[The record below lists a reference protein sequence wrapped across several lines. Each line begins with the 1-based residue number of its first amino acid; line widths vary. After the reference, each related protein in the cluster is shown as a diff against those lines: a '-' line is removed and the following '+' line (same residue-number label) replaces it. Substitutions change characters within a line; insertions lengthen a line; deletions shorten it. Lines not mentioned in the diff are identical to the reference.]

1 MGEPTQDLAQFAA
14 TLSYDAIPER
24 VRQYCKNLLLDT
36 IACAVAGHQGEETGQ
51 LAALAGGLA
60 QSDESSV
67 IGGDRLSLAGATLL
81 NGYLVTAVTMCDIHR
96 STLTHVTPEVVP
108 PALAIAERDGCTG
121 RDLLVALA
129 AGFEVTTRVGV
140 GADYPAMRA
149 RGWHGPGV
157 LGPFGAA
164 AAVGRLRGFG
174 ADTMAKAFG
183 LAGSQAAGT
192 FAAWGTPTV
201 KFHQCRGAL
210 SGLMAA
216 LLAQQDFVATREF
229 LTAKDGG
236 LYNTYSNGGKPDIAT
251 ADLGKRWELEQIAL
265 RLWPSASSIQ
275 GMNTALFDLVEQH
288 DIDPAK
294 VKQLR
299 VRLNQ
304 TVFDLHGK
312 LARYK
317 AKFDALISA
326 HYTAAVILHDRE
338 LTLAQFEPARYD
350 DPALRRAAAEQVDV
364 RPDPSL
370 TGVQAV
376 VDIEMADG
384 TVLSA
389 RCEHPRGSAE
399 NPLSW
404 GQIEV
409 KLRTYAEGLLAPA
422 QVDEVVGMVSR
433 LEDLASV
440 RKLMDLLRAQ
450 PRQAHDERAARL
462 ASARR

>member
-1 MGEPTQDLAQFAA
+1 METPVGEPTQDLAQFAS

-24 VRQYCKNLLLDT
+24 VRAHCKHVLLDT
-36 IACAVAGHQGEETGQ
+36 LACAVAGHQGEETDQ
-51 LAALAGGLA
+51 VAALASGLA
-60 QSDESSV
+60 QSSESTV

-108 PALAIAERDGCTG
+108 PALAIAERDGRSG
-121 RDLLVALA
+121 RDLIVALA
-129 AGFEVTTRVGV
+129 TGFEVTTRVGI

-164 AAVGRLRGFG
+164 AAVGRLRGFD
-174 ADTMAKAFG
+174 AEIMAKAFG
-183 LAGSQAAGT
+183 LAGSQSAGT

-216 LLAQQDFVATREF
+216 LLAEQKFLATREF

-236 LYNTYSNGGKPDIAT
+236 LYNSYSNGGKPELAT
-251 ADLGKRWELEQIAL
+251 ADLGQRWELEQIAL

-275 GMNTALFDLVEQH
+275 GMNTALFDLVEAN

-326 HYTAAVILHDRE
+326 HYTAAIILHDKT

-350 DPALRRAAAEQVDV
+350 DPKIRRFAAEQVDV
-364 RPDPSL
+364 QADPSL
-370 TGVQAV
+370 SGVQATV
-376 VDIEMADG
+376 EIEMTDG
-384 TVLSA
+384 KVLSA
-389 RCEHPRGSAE
+389 RCTHPRGSAE
-399 NPLSW
+399 NPLTW
-404 GQIEV
+404 AQIEG
-409 KLRTYAEGLLAPA
+409 KLRTYAAGVLAA
-422 QVDEVVGMVSR
+422 SHVDELVGAVSR
-433 LEDLASV
+433 LEDLGSV
-440 RKLMDLLRAQ
+440 RKLMDLLRAS
-450 PRQAHDERAARL
+450 PRPARVAA
-462 ASARR
+462 AE

>member
-1 MGEPTQDLAQFAA
+1 VGEPTQDLAQFAA
-14 TLSYDAIPER
+14 TLGYDAIPER
-24 VRQYCKNLLLDT
+24 VREHCKNVLLDT

-51 LAALAGGLA
+51 VGALAAGLA
-60 QSDESSV
+60 QSSESSV
-67 IGGDRLSLAGATLL
+67 IGGDRLSLAGATIL

-108 PALAIAERDGCTG
+108 PALAIGERDARSG

-129 AGFEVTTRVGV
+129 AGFEVTTRVGI

-164 AAVGRLRGFG
+164 AAVGRLRGFD

-216 LLAQQDFVATREF
+216 LLAEQNFLATREF

-236 LYNTYSNGGKPDIAT
+236 LYNSYSNGGKPELAT

-275 GMNTALFDLVEQH
+275 GMNTALFDLVERH
-288 DIDPAK
+288 DIDPAH

-326 HYTAAVILHDRE
+326 HYTAAVILHDRK

-350 DPALRRAAAEQVDV
+350 DPVLRRFAAEQVDV
-364 RPDPSL
+364 QPDPTL
-370 TGVQAV
+370 TGVQAA
-376 VDIEMADG
+376 VDIEMVDG
-384 TVLSA
+384 KTLSA

-399 NPLSW
+399 NPLTW
-404 GQIEV
+404 AQIEG
-409 KLRTYAEGLLAPA
+409 KLRTYADGVLAPA
-422 QVDEVVGMVSR
+422 DVDDVVRMVSR
-433 LEDLASV
+433 LEDLSSV
-440 RKLMDLLRAQ
+440 RKLMDALRASPAQ
-450 PRQAHDERAARL
+450 GERTARV
-462 ASARR
+462 ASAR